1 MEVSKMNYYFTGILI
16 ILMCLLALFVSPA
29 HSKNEY
35 LHDNFRDCRTGE
47 VDLSIE
53 RRDTDYNYS
62 DSSTHENENL
72 RLTFRKYL
80 GTACTDEYKK
90 LQMENMQL
98 KQLMEL
104 MKKCD
109 KINKNPSYLRNPA
122 FTLLVQKCYGIIP
135 ISKDKI
141 NDERPD
147 GNHWDNLKK
156 DYMEKNPDNYMGI
169 KKKLKIPPEE
179 ILTLPLPKPIN
190 E

>member
-1 MEVSKMNYYFTGILI
+1 MS
-16 ILMCLLALFVSPA
+16 LLAFFGGPT

-47 VDLSIE
+47 IDLSVE

-62 DSSTHENENL
+62 DSSTHENENF

-80 GTACTDEYKK
+80 GAACTDEYKK

-122 FTLLVQKCYGIIP
+122 FALLVQKCFGIIP
-135 ISKDKI
+135 ISKDNV
-141 NDERPD
+141 NDD
-147 GNHWDNLKK
+147 NKHNGNHWENLKK
-156 DYMEKNPDNYMGI
+156 DYMEENPGNYMGT
-169 KKKLKIPPEE
+169 KKKLKIPKY
-179 ILTLPLPKPIN
+179 LTDEDIILPKPT

>member
-1 MEVSKMNYYFTGILI
+1 MNYKFTAILI
-16 ILMCLLALFVSPA
+16 ILMSLLAFFGKPA

-47 VDLSIE
+47 IDLSVE

-62 DSSTHENENL
+62 DSSTHENENF

-80 GTACTDEYKK
+80 GAACTDEYKK

-122 FTLLVQKCYGIIP
+122 FALLVQKCFGIIP
-135 ISKDKI
+135 ISKNNV
-141 NDERPD
+141 NDD
-147 GNHWDNLKK
+147 NKHNGNHWENLKK
-156 DYMEKNPDNYMGI
+156 DYMEENPGNYMGT
-169 KKKLKIPPEE
+169 KKKLKIPKYLTDEDI
-179 ILTLPLPKPIN
+179 ILPIPKP
-190 E
+190 